1 MTAADPSEAISGQV
15 SLCPWLIC
23 DDQNRFVDVAFRF
36 APAMTPAGSVP
47 SIRSISLLQGRESVA
62 SLVRSG
68 NPSVLLWHFQHED
81 VLTVLD
87 QVILLA
93 NHSNLTLGSG
103 VLPIVACDRLSRAGE
118 LALAEIGVS
127 VFLRHPEDLPKF
139 GPLIQAHFAS
149 FDGGLK

>member
-1 MTAADPSEAISGQV
+1 
-15 SLCPWLIC
+15 
-23 DDQNRFVDVAFRF
+23 
-36 APAMTPAGSVP
+36 MTPAGSVP